1 VWGIRAQRDL
11 LDQACH
17 RHLYVELN
25 EICEWMEDSIA
36 GSNKLPSKNG
46 IDPHLHE
53 SVGQAHRAEDYEIH
67 QERDDN
73 HS

>member
-1 VWGIRAQRDL
+1 
-11 LDQACH
+11 
-17 RHLYVELN
+17 
-25 EICEWMEDSIA
+25 MEDSIA
-36 GSNKLPSKNG
+36 GSNKLPSKHG